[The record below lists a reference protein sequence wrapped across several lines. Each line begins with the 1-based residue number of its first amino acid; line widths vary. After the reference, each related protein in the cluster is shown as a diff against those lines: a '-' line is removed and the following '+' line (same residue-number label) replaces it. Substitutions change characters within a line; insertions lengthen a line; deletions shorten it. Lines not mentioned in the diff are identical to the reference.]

1 MSFECIGKKKDLEM
15 TARKKNNNV
24 MSIFLSFLQEANW
37 ANFDAKLLI
46 RCTNIHRSN
55 VNDGQA
61 GCFRCLVVDDCLA
74 P

>member
-1 MSFECIGKKKDLEM
+1 M

-24 MSIFLSFLQEANW
+24 MSMFLSFLQEANG
-37 ANFDAKLLI
+37 ANFDAKFLI

-61 GCFRCLVVDDCLA
+61 GCF
-74 P
+74 